1 MPAEKKEIEN
11 AKKEGIEFLFKN
23 NIVKII
29 GNKKVEKIEC
39 IKTELMQK
47 EGEIRK
53 SPVEIKDSNYI
64 IDMDYVIMALGSKT
78 DIQVL
83 NKLGIELTQD
93 KYVKVNNKNQTSNT
107 KIFAGG
113 DIKGE
118 KPTVAW
124 AARSGRDTAEN
135 IESFLNNNI

>member
-53 SPVEIKDSNYI
+53 SPVEYK
-64 IDMDYVIMALGSKT
+64 
-78 DIQVL
+78 
-83 NKLGIELTQD
+83 
-93 KYVKVNNKNQTSNT
+93 
-107 KIFAGG
+107 
-113 DIKGE
+113 
-118 KPTVAW
+118 
-124 AARSGRDTAEN
+124 R
-135 IESFLNNNI
+135 